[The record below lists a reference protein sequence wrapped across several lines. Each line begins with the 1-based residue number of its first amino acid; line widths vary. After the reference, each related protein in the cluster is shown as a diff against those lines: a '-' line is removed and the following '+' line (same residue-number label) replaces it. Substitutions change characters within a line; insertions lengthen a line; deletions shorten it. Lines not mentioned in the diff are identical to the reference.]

1 MSEMRSK
8 GSGADGGGVRTT
20 AALVITVIA
29 CAVLSACGG
38 DSSTATPGT
47 PTPSTPTVSS
57 LAISGPD
64 AVRTRFFS
72 NYTATAT
79 LSNGTT
85 QTVTPAWTSS
95 SPAIAT
101 VDSTGRVDGLTHGST
116 NLAASYQGV
125 SAAKTVSIVQNYGG
139 NWEGTY
145 AIQACDQSGVFASIH
160 WCQEL
165 GGTGVVLPFSLA
177 LTQSGNG
184 RDEISGTI
192 SHGSL
197 AGNISGNVTGDGRL
211 VIGGSYNVTTS
222 GVTLTVQVGGWD
234 TRAAAGDSM
243 TGGWASNLSATGATG
258 NAYQQ
263 NRIVAVSHTL
273 QQATV
278 SAAPQHYV
286 LSLPEL
292 FERMR
297 H

>member
-1 MSEMRSK
+1 MSEMSSK
-8 GSGADGGGVRTT
+8 GSRTGGGVMTA
-20 AALVITVIA
+20 AALVIAVAA
-29 CAVLSACGG
+29 CVVFSACGE
-38 DSSTATPGT
+38 DSSTATPGA

-95 SPAIAT
+95 SPAVAT
-101 VDSTGRVDGLTHGST
+101 VDSAGRVDGLTHGST

-125 SAAKTVSIVQNYGG
+125 SASKTVNIVQNYGG
-139 NWEGTY
+139 NWTGTY
-145 AIQACDQSGVFASIH
+145 AMQACDQSGVFASIH

-165 GGTGVVLPFSLA
+165 GGAGAILPFSLA
-177 LTQSGNG
+177 LTQTGNG

-197 AGNISGNVTGDGRL
+197 AGNISGSVSGDGRL

-222 GVTLTVQVGGWD
+222 DVTFTVQVGGWE
-234 TRAAAGDSM
+234 TRAAPGDSM
-243 TGGWASNLSATGATG
+243 TGGWASNLSAVGVAG

-263 NRIVAVSHTL
+263 NRIVAVTHTS
-273 QQATV
+273 QQTNV
-278 SAAPQHYV
+278 SAAPQRYV
-286 LSLPEL
+286 LSLSDL
-292 FERMR
+292 FERLR